1 MEHGLVCR
9 ESWGR
14 GLVRVDLPLPLAL
27 QAEDTVLRIADN
39 EVDSGEEEV
48 MAHTRDTDR
57 EAPAASTTPR

>member
-1 MEHGLVCR
+1 MHGLVCR

-27 QAEDTVLRIADN
+27 QAGDTVLGLADN

-48 MAHTRDTDR
+48 VARTRDTDR
-57 EAPAASTTPR
+57 DVPAPSTTPR

>member
-1 MEHGLVCR
+1 MCR

-27 QAEDTVLRIADN
+27 QAEDTVLRLADN

-48 MAHTRDTDR
+48 MARTRDTDR
-57 EAPAASTTPR
+57 DAPAASTTPR

>member
-1 MEHGLVCR
+1 MHGLVCR

-27 QAEDTVLRIADN
+27 QAGDTVLGLADN

-48 MAHTRDTDR
+48 VAHSDTDR
-57 EAPAASTTPR
+57 DVPAPSTTPR

>member
-1 MEHGLVCR
+1 MCR

-27 QAEDTVLRIADN
+27 QAEDTVLRLADN

-48 MAHTRDTDR
+48 MAHTDRD
-57 EAPAASTTPR
+57 APAASTTPR